1 MIPLI
6 EKSSARLFSRELSWL
21 SFNERVLDEAAD
33 PSTPLLER
41 LKFLVIVSTNLEE
54 FFMVR
59 MPALSDMRKRE
70 RIRDEIPIARLIER
84 IREIT
89 YNQKQRQARVF
100 DELCKELAAAGLFI
114 EQDASALAEE
124 VFEDLVLPQILP
136 IRIPDGDNLP
146 PIKGGQLYLFAKH
159 PNSASLIEIPSTLP
173 RYLIVKSKHVF
184 LVDRLIMLYKDR
196 LFQKLEVTEIF
207 SFKASR
213 NAEISLDEES
223 EDLLQ
228 DLEAQIKSR
237 DLNAIVRLE
246 VDSKT
251 LSDSV
256 RWLQKQL
263 RIEDNLLYQLTLPL
277 DLKSLSKLYSMKG
290 FKKHKYHFP
299 EPKRPAPL
307 APTLSRQKF
316 FKAFEKHDVLLHH
329 PYVSFDPVVD
339 LVRHAAQDSRVTRIC
354 QTLYRTSGNSPLVE
368 ALVQAAQAKKQVTA
382 LVEIKARFDEANNIR
397 WARALEKAGVRVVFG
412 TPEIKIHAKLTY
424 IERKATAA
432 AARGFVH
439 ISTGNYHPNT
449 ARIYTDLGLLT
460 SHPAYCQDARHL
472 FNSLERMDENDD
484 FTALTEAEAFSNGF
498 KCWSVAPDNLH
509 DRTIEWID
517 NETRN
522 ALQGRSSGIRA
533 KMNGLVEASVIEALY
548 RASSA
553 GVKVDLMVRGMCCLR
568 PGVPGLSDNIRVRS
582 LVDKYLEHSRLFI
595 FENAGNRQVWISSA
609 DWMPRNFFRRIEI
622 AVPILNPQI
631 ITHINDV
638 IWETY
643 NLDNVKMRESDAQG
657 IYRHVP
663 VAEGAEK
670 KRAQLI
676 FEGLNPPDFPAEW
689 LGDSS
694 PISSPASPLKK

>member
-6 EKSSARLFSRELSWL
+6 EKASARLFSRELSWL

-33 PSTPLLER
+33 PTTPLLER

-59 MPALSDMRKRE
+59 LPALTDMRKRE
-70 RIRDEIPIARLIER
+70 KIRDEIPIARLIER

-100 DELCKELAAAGLFI
+100 EELCKELAAAGLFI

-136 IRIPDGDNLP
+136 IRIPEGDKLP
-146 PIKGGQLYLFAKH
+146 AIKGGQLYLFAKH
-159 PNSASLIEIPSTLP
+159 PNSASLIEIPSSLP

-213 NAEISLDEES
+213 NAEIYLDEES

-228 DLEAQIKSR
+228 DLEEQIKSR

-251 LSDSV
+251 LSESV

-263 RIEDNLLYQLTLPL
+263 GIEDNLLYQLTLPL

-290 FKKHKYHFP
+290 LKKHKYNFP

-307 APTLSRQKF
+307 GPNLSRQKF
-316 FKAFEKHDVLLHH
+316 FKAFEKHDILLHH

-339 LVRHAAQDSRVTRIC
+339 LVRHAAQDNRVTRIC

-397 WARALEKAGVRVVFG
+397 WARTLEKAGVRVVFG

-424 IERKATAA
+424 VERKATAA

-449 ARIYTDLGLLT
+449 ARTYTDLGLLT

-472 FNSLERMDENDD
+472 FNSLEKMDENDD

-533 KMNGLVEASVIEALY
+533 KMNGLVESSVIEALY

-631 ITHINDV
+631 ITHISDV

-643 NLDNVKMRESDAQG
+643 NLDNVKMRESDSQG
-657 IYRHVP
+657 IYQHVRLP
-663 VAEGAEK
+663 EGAEK

-689 LGDSS
+689 LGDNS
-694 PISSPASPLKK
+694 PASSPANLLKK